1 MMPSKNA
8 SRSTLSRACE
18 GVSRVVDEGFSPGGT
33 PSITGLGAI
42 AVLGGMASAENDA
55 HIATSCSAPRGRNIA
70 PPGFYNF
77 GTKSRGYSKDSQQE
91 TSGLVVPRLFRSL
104 GAANR

>member
-8 SRSTLSRACE
+8 SRYALSRACE
-18 GVSRVVDEGFSPGGT
+18 GVSRVDTEGFSASGT
-33 PSITGLGAI
+33 PSIAGLRAI
-42 AVLGGMASAENDA
+42 AVWGGMASAENDT
-55 HIATSCSAPRGRNIA
+55 HIATRCSTPRGRNIA

-91 TSGLVVPRLFRSL
+91 TSGLVAPLFR
-104 GAANR
+104 N